1 MKINISIVFMLL
13 TTGLLSSCGETKQIE
28 LYETE
33 VETATQTGNDG
44 LTVSLNLIKKNQE
57 LYTDMLGKERVVHED
72 ITRIGDNG
80 LTGNITWTVSGDAGG
95 TWADHTTVLEEG
107 LSSCQND
114 VCGQHSLPSA
124 WKAEK
129 EGYLNI
135 SAKGT
140 ITDADGNTVEINS
153 SQTHKNI
160 KINPKPNPTITE
172 PTVTEASS
180 VTFTLPDPGTGNRPK
195 DLTAQ
200 MIVDS
205 LNKNKDWANGA
216 FSTQNNNSWTLTCKP
231 GFITIDTPIAYETT
245 LDYRPDNGIDT
256 IVSTIYV
263 TLIANQ
269 NSTEENFLN
278 TGSVIAINDT
288 TSANYFAN
296 GSRVDTF
303 NIEFAAGCWPKQ

>member
-13 TTGLLSSCGETKQIE
+13 TTGIISSCGETKQIE

-44 LTVSLNLIKKNQE
+44 LTVSLNLIKKDQE

-80 LTGNITWTVSGDAGG
+80 LTGNITWTVSGDAAG

-107 LSSCQND
+107 LTSCQNN
-114 VCGQHSLPSA
+114 VCGPHSLPSA

-160 KINPKPNPTITE
+160 KISPNPNPVITPTE
-172 PTVTEASS
+172 PSS
-180 VTFTLPDPGTGNRPK
+180 VTFTLPNPGTGNRPK

-205 LNKNKDWANGA
+205 LNKNKDWANGT

-231 GFITIDTPIAYETT
+231 GFITIDTPIAYETI
-245 LDYRPDNGIDT
+245 LDYSLGNGIDIIT
-256 IVSTIYV
+256 SNTYVS
-263 TLIANQ
+263 LIANQ

-278 TGSVIAINDT
+278 TGSVNAISNT
-288 TSANYFAN
+288 TSGNYFAN
-296 GSRVDTF
+296 GSRADIL